1 MGFLIGVVIVGF
13 SVVATV
19 IFIAGYKY
27 YVWKEKLEKE
37 GQKIEMQ
44 LPGEKSISKFV
55 ETN

>member
-1 MGFLIGVVIVGF
+1 VGFLIGVVIVGF
-13 SVVATV
+13 SVVTTV